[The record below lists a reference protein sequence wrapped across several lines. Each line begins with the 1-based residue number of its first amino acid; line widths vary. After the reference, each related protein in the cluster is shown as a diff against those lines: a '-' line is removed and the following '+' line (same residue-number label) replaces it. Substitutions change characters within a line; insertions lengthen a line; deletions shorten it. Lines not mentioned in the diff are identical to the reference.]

1 MGDRSGKAS
10 GDERERG
17 YQASQPQT
25 ALYHHQH
32 HEYGTFQGVAYY
44 TQPPPQ
50 GPPQPHPAF
59 GIPQPAPPPGS
70 ALLAAP
76 YVYPH
81 GYQTV
86 PGHFYQLYGKEPSKG
101 PLSSS
106 INFGYTI
113 AEGTP
118 IRLPRLPCCGIGMGW
133 FLFIAG
139 FFLAFIPWYFGALV
153 LLCERVDYREK
164 PGLVACTIAA
174 ILATIAITFGVR
186 EDPHHPW

>member
-1 MGDRSGKAS
+1 MGDRCGKAG
-10 GDERERG
+10 GDDWERERE
-17 YQASQPQT
+17 YQASQPQPQT
-25 ALYHHQH
+25 PMYHHQH

-59 GIPQPAPPPGS
+59 GIPQPAPPPG
-70 ALLAAP
+70 AAPLATP

-86 PGHFYQLYGKEPSKG
+86 PG
-101 PLSSS
+101 
-106 INFGYTI
+106 YTV

-118 IRLPRLPCCGIGMGW
+118 IRLPRLPCCGLGMGW

-139 FFLAFIPWYFGALV
+139 FFLAFIPWYVGALV
-153 LLCERVDYREK
+153 LICGRVDYREK
-164 PGLVACTIAA
+164 PGLVACTVAA

-186 EDPHHPW
+186 EDPHHPRQFTLLL